1 MVKTKIFLM
10 SFVAVLGS
18 ALIGLML
25 STKTDAANP
34 EIVTVQVAFVAPIS
48 MGVEKNPLQF
58 GSLDVAML
66 ATETVTINTNGT
78 FSEAPAGGVVGGVQ
92 DSAKIDALSTP
103 GRPINILVDLVV
115 DGGDYALTLFRC
127 DYDGG
132 ADLPCEGGGMSETSV
147 ASPTEIRV
155 GATLTANGGAT
166 EGDDPGSFRL
176 TVSYE

>member
-1 MVKTKIFLM
+1 MFKTKIFLM

-48 MGVEKNPLQF
+48 MGIENNPLQF

-66 ATETVTINTNGT
+66 ATETVTINPDDS
-78 FSEAPAGGVVGGVQ
+78 FSEIPAGGVIGGVQ
-92 DSAKIDALSTP
+92 LAASIDATATP

-115 DGGDYALTLFRC
+115 DGGDYALSAFIC
-127 DYDGG
+127 DYNAG
-132 ADLPCEGGGMSETSV
+132 ADVACDGGGMQTTSV

-155 GATLTANGGAT
+155 GATLTANGLAT
-166 EGDDPGSFRL
+166 EGDDPGSFRI